1 MKSFEQLMREME
13 EMKLL
18 IEIEKKKQE
27 MIKLGEEIKALDEK
41 WRREFKK

>member
-1 MKSFEQLMREME
+1 MKTFEELMREME

-18 IEIEKKKQE
+18 IEIETKKQQA
-27 MIKLGEEIKALDEK
+27 IKLAEEIKALDEK